1 MRSGR
6 IWWPV
11 LALGSGSSKTGS
23 SFDQSSSATVDDS
36 AFGSM
41 DDLYET
47 ISLRA
52 QQRRQGIP
60 LEAIESVAP
69 EVADIAE
76 LARDDMQD
84 KMDRCRLK
92 NLEW

>member
-1 MRSGR
+1 
-6 IWWPV
+6 
-11 LALGSGSSKTGS
+11 
-23 SFDQSSSATVDDS
+23 
-36 AFGSM
+36 M

-92 NLEW
+92 NLE